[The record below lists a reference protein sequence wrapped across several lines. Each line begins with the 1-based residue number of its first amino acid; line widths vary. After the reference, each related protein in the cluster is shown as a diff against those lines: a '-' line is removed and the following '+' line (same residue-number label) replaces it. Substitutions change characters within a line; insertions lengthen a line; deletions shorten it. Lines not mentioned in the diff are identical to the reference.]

1 MKPTQSI
8 NYRYIT
14 IAFIVFSLSAVVGF
28 WNSYFTKIFAQESYR
43 MHAHGIALILWLAL
57 LIIQPYLIRTKKIKL
72 HKTLGKFSYLLV
84 PILVFTTLDLFKY
97 SLSKTDRLGN
107 VGNSFV
113 ALVLNAL
120 IAFLIFYGLAI
131 YHKRKANIHARY
143 MICTVFPMFT
153 PITDRIIGNYIPS
166 LVAYVPTIDT
176 TPVIPVI
183 GFLMADLMLVGLS
196 IWDIRSNKR
205 WNIFPVALVILL
217 LYHFSVL
224 NFYKYPFWQSF
235 CEWFHAV

>member
-8 NYRYIT
+8 NYRYI
-14 IAFIVFSLSAVVGF
+14 IIFFIVFFLCAIVGF
-28 WNSYFTKIFAQESYR
+28 WNSYFTRIFDQENYR
-43 MHAHGIALILWLAL
+43 MHTHGMALIMWLVI
-57 LIIQPYLIRTKKIKL
+57 LIIQPYLIRTKKVRL
-72 HKTLGKFSYLLV
+72 HRTLGKFSYLLV
-84 PILVFTTLDLFKY
+84 PILVFTTLDLLKY
-97 SLSKTDRLGN
+97 SLSKFEQLGST
-107 VGNSFV
+107 GYFFV
-113 ALVLNAL
+113 ALVVNAL
-120 IAFLIFYGLAI
+120 IAYLIFYGLAI

-143 MICTVFPMFT
+143 MICTAFPMFT

-166 LVAYVPTIDT
+166 LVAYVPTIDRM
-176 TPVIPVI
+176 PVVPVI
-183 GFLMADLMLVGLS
+183 GFLMADLILVGLS

-235 CEWFHAV
+235 CEWFHVV